1 MEAFSLGNQ
10 GINIDRL
17 LIRDV
22 RILQQEHQPALNERF
37 IRMQRILWHQ
47 LVSFVMY
54 GSSFHGPMMFGCLS
68 TH

>member
-17 LIRDV
+17 RIRDV
-22 RILQQEHQPALNERF
+22 RILQQEHQPALKERF
-37 IRMQRILWHQ
+37 RLKRILWHQ
-47 LVSFVMY
+47 LVSLVMY
-54 GSSFHGPMMFGCLS
+54 GSSFHGPMMFGCLT